1 MGTEGEQGMKVQE
14 LINRLADF
22 RADAEVVF
30 WVHNEKEGI
39 EYAMPISH
47 IARDNNGTV
56 GINWNEDGS
65 ACPVIEIPM
74 TDE

>member
-1 MGTEGEQGMKVQE
+1 MKVQE
-14 LINRLADF
+14 LIDRLADF

-39 EYAMPISH
+39 EYAMPVLH
-47 IARDNNGTV
+47 IHRDNLGAV

-65 ACPVIEIPM
+65 TCPVIEVTM
-74 TDE
+74 ADE